1 MEPRYIYRIGYIDR
15 KVVTYPEK
23 EYYMLCKCGGEM
35 EVSIVESVPVL
46 KCQSCGRGELI
57 PQAKP
62 QEVFDYRARVSLATK
77 VKAKK
82 SSS

>member
-1 MEPRYIYRIGYIDR
+1 
-15 KVVTYPEK
+15 
-23 EYYMLCKCGGEM
+23 MLCKCGGEM

-77 VKAKK
+77 ERKN
-82 SSS
+82 